1 MEKLGGNANALNW
14 FEIPATDLSRAQ
26 KFYESIFDITMQFLD
41 MGEMQMSMF
50 PTGEKNVG
58 GALAKS
64 EYNVPSS
71 TGALIYLNANPDL
84 QTVLDKVESAG
95 GQVAMPKTPI
105 GNDWGFFAMI
115 VDTEGNTV
123 GLHSME

>member
-14 FEIPATDLSRAQ
+14 FEIPATDLGRAQ

-41 MGEMQMSMF
+41 MGESQMSMF
-50 PTGEKNVG
+50 PTGEKKVG
-58 GALAKS
+58 GAVVKS
-64 EYNVPSS
+64 EFNIPSS
-71 TGALIYLNANPDL
+71 SGSLIYLNANPNL
-84 QTVLDKVESAG
+84 QTVLEKVEAAG

-105 GNDWGFFAMI
+105 SDEWGFFAI
-115 VDTEGNTV
+115 IIDTEGNSV

>member
-14 FEIPATDLSRAQ
+14 FEIPATDLVRAQ

-58 GALAKS
+58 DRKS
-64 EYNVPSS
+64 V
-71 TGALIYLNANPDL
+71 
-84 QTVLDKVESAG
+84 V
-95 GQVAMPKTPI
+95 
-105 GNDWGFFAMI
+105 
-115 VDTEGNTV
+115 
-123 GLHSME
+123 